1 MRIYNRSLAIR
12 CASGAALV
20 AVTVGV
26 TTAAVASGPDRHR
39 RSSRGQGEASVQLGP
54 RPHYLVD
61 DLPDGRL
68 KARLQACGEG
78 PFASTDFSIGHR
90 GAALQFPEH
99 TRQSYEA
106 AARMGAG
113 LVECDVTFTKDRQL
127 VCRHSQCDLHTTTN
141 ILAIP
146 ELAGRQ
152 GGGARDH
159 HLDPRALR
167 PPRRRGWVLLSVDRR
182 HRRSRRRRAASAR
195 RARAPGRGARGVL
208 GLARDRHLLRELHGA
223 VSRGPLLSLIVGTG
237 GAPQRRSHGAGRARP
252 WRALHA
258 GGVLRPMCAP
268 RRRVVAARPFGA
280 REPPSRWSREECAA
294 RLRVNRPRSG
304 AERLDRRV
312 SRLSLAL

>member
-113 LVECDVTFTKDRQL
+113 ICECDVTFTKDRQL

-146 ELAGRQ
+146 ELA
-152 GGGARDH
+152 AKCSEPFTPAEF
-159 HLDPRALR
+159 DPTTGKVTKKHRPNAAPAILPWQSLR
-167 PPRRRGWVLLSVDRR
+167 CSKAKWTHPTRK
-182 HRRSRRRRAASAR
+182 RS
-195 RARAPGRGARGVL
+195 
-208 GLARDRHLLRELHGA
+208 
-223 VSRGPLLSLIVGTG
+223 
-237 GAPQRRSHGAGRARP
+237 Q
-252 WRALHA
+252 
-258 GGVLRPMCAP
+258 
-268 RRRVVAARPFGA
+268 
-280 REPPSRWSREECAA
+280 
-294 RLRVNRPRSG
+294 
-304 AERLDRRV
+304 
-312 SRLSLAL
+312 